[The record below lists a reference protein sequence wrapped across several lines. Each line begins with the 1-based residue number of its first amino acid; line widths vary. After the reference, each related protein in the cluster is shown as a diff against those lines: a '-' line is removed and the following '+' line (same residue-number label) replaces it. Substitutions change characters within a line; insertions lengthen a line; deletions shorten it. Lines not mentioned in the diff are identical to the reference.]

1 MLNMKKRTLLL
12 NTVRVLVG
20 LLFIFSG
27 LIKAN
32 DPLGLS
38 YKMQEF
44 FAAWGISQLNG
55 YTLATALV
63 MNVFEVLAGVSLL
76 VGWQMKLFTRLLLLL
91 IIFFGFLTG
100 YALLSGKIKECGCFG
115 DCLPLT
121 DLQSFLKDVFLF
133 LLILL
138 LFFNHR
144 KIKPLFK
151 SPRVSFVLLACSV
164 LFVCFTEYYVLRHLP
179 VLDCLP
185 YKTGR
190 NIPEEMQVPA
200 GAVPD
205 SFALT
210 FQYLKNG
217 KLMEFDAEHIPTD
230 TSYHFQ
236 SRYDRLVR
244 KGNDVPA
251 ITDFSLLD
259 SSGTDVTDSVLKQ
272 PHYYVLVITQDLS
285 GWKRQAPAFAKVT
298 SLCNTENI
306 PCWLVTASTEGAET
320 IFGGNTARILR
331 LDATVIRAAARVNAT
346 YYLLWNGNILA
357 KNSYADADAFL
368 RKCNSLIANHQTT
381 LHP

>member
-12 NTVRVLVG
+12 DIVRVLVG

-55 YTLATALV
+55 YTLSTALV

-151 SPRVSFVLLACSV
+151 SPRVSFLLLACSV
-164 LFVCFTEYYVLRHLP
+164 LFVCYTEYYVLRHLP

-190 NIPEEMQVPA
+190 NIPQEMQVPA

-217 KLMEFDAEHIPTD
+217 KQIEFDAEHIPTD
-230 TSYHFQ
+230 TSYHFL

-244 KGNDVPA
+244 KGNDIPA
-251 ITDFSLLD
+251 ISDFSLLD
-259 SSGTDVTDSVLKQ
+259 ASGADITDSVLKQ

-285 GWKRQAPAFAKVT
+285 GWKRQAPAFAKVS
-298 SLCNTENI
+298 SLCKAENI

-320 IFGGNTARILR
+320 IFGSDTARILR

-357 KNSYADADAFL
+357 KNSYADADDFL
-368 RKCNSLIANHQTT
+368 RECKTLIANHQTT